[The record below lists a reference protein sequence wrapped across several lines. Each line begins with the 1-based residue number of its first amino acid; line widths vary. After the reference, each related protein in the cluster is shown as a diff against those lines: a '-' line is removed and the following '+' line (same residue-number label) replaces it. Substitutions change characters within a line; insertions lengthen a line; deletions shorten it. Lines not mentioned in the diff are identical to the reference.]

1 MEELKGKREV
11 KVKGGKKIKVI
22 RSFSRDAILDTDRKY
37 GLKRGDVVFLE
48 DGSGGGASTAELLAS
63 KGVAAVIY
71 GKELSHFAADK
82 FFEFDIPAFST
93 SGEIPLLLKEESEGE
108 GDFAFVD
115 EQLLSEKIGEWKKER
130 KRGKR
135 GEKYRTLY
143 FK

>member
-1 MEELKGKREV
+1 V

-22 RSFSRDAILDTDRKY
+22 RSFSRNAILDTDRKY
-37 GLKRGDVVFLE
+37 GLKRGDIVFLE

-82 FFEFDIPAFST
+82 FFESGIPAFST
-93 SGEIPLLLKEESEGE
+93 GEIPLLLKEESEGE
-108 GDFAFVD
+108 GGGDFAFVD
-115 EQLLSEKIGEWKKER
+115 ERLLNGKLEER
-130 KRGKR
+130 KRKR
-135 GEKYRTLY
+135 EKRREKYRTLY

>member
-1 MEELKGKREV
+1 V

-22 RSFSRDAILDTDRKY
+22 RSFSRNAILDTDRKY

-82 FFEFDIPAFST
+82 FFEFGVPAFST
-93 SGEIPLLLKEESEGE
+93 GEMPLLLKEESEDE
-108 GDFAFVD
+108 SDFAFVD
-115 EQLLSEKIGEWKKER
+115 EQLLSGKIEAWKKER
-130 KRGKR
+130 KRGKVE
-135 GEKYRTLY
+135 EKIVFIL
-143 FK
+143 